1 MMVMMI
7 NDEEKHKDE
16 KKLKIERFYN
26 YYKIQTNLKA
36 EEKSE
41 DKMQLQLL
49 LYLPLTNR
57 IRAGWPRQKN
67 KILGQKIER
76 YMKKLDDQTN
86 T

>member
-41 DKMQLQLL
+41 DKMQLQML

-57 IRAGWPRQKN
+57 I
-67 KILGQKIER
+67 
-76 YMKKLDDQTN
+76 
-86 T
+86 